1 MHFVPLRRLLGGDG
15 KLLQLR
21 AISVAALMIGQF
33 GRGRDPVATCP
44 IYFSKM
50 HVLLACPE
58 DARAFVEAFDMN
70 GFALQEQS
78 LAIVGDKLVEGD
90 PAGFAVHL
98 DQITLVSLAAL
109 VEAQCQ
115 GILLSSRGRRLA

>member
-1 MHFVPLRRLLGGDG
+1 
-15 KLLQLR
+15 
-21 AISVAALMIGQF
+21 MIGQF

-70 GFALQEQS
+70 GFALQDS
-78 LAIVGDKLVEGD
+78 LS
-90 PAGFAVHL
+90 P
-98 DQITLVSLAAL
+98 SL
-109 VEAQCQ
+109 
-115 GILLSSRGRRLA
+115 GISSSRAIQPVSRFISTR